1 MKILNIKFKNLNSL
15 KGEWFIDL
23 THNIYISEGIFAI
36 TGPTGAGKTTIFD
49 AVCLALYGRTPR
61 LGRLGGQSNEIMTR
75 RTRECYAQVEFES
88 DGKKYKCLWSQ
99 KKEGKKLQSV
109 KHILSEAREG
119 GKIFSELTRDTV
131 PNVEDLTGLDFKRFT
146 QAMMLEQGRFDAF
159 LKANS
164 TERSEILELITGTEI
179 YSGIST
185 RVYERCQAERDKR
198 EKLLLRLDE
207 KKPNDSF
214 GSDSEIQNNLAQNKK
229 MLDLIERKH
238 KDTQADVLRLKEIAK
253 LRAELAQNQS
263 DIETQHKRSELFA
276 PDRQKLESGLK
287 AQELMPEHAALEAK
301 RNEFKTCKTRCDK
314 NESEITAFTERVTQI
329 TNNEIPNCESKLKQ
343 VRRDITESPETICE
357 RVMSLVKTFEDAYTR
372 KKNLEDLKAKL
383 ESELAKAQAVMKAA
397 QSEAAKAHALHE
409 QAINE
414 LSELTNTRTEL
425 IIDGLRKTLKHG
437 RPCPVCGSLE
447 HPDAGKHSKFAGID
461 INEKFKELKTRENY
475 AHKKYNESNS
485 KLMQAASYES
495 RIRADLDNCI
505 KELGQAVE
513 TFADSR
519 TAVSEAIAPLGIYD
533 AKTKSEILS
542 RVNQW
547 SSNVKNLEQYLERLT
562 KESDLLQSRIQAIS
576 KTLSDEKITLERL
589 TAELDSLEKTFQASL
604 IDKNFQS
611 EQDFNN
617 AKLSPD
623 VLAKLQ
629 AGAQAID
636 DRIKQLEAVKLNL
649 TQKLD
654 SKLAENINI
663 TESNLDELEELFKTQ
678 EDSIKEI
685 MKRNAELESALET
698 RKKIREEYQALK
710 TEFQA
715 QDKIYSEWAGLN
727 DLIGTKNGSK
737 FRNFAQKVTLS
748 MMIALANK
756 QLEKLSERYE
766 LTATPDDSG
775 LALSVIDH
783 EQAGEIRPTA
793 NLSGGER
800 FIVSLALAL
809 GLSQIS
815 GSKARVDSLFLD
827 EGFGS
832 LDEDSLNTAL
842 EALSEVRREGRMI
855 GIISHVQALKERI
868 RAQINVIP
876 KSEGISIIEGAGCKS
891 L

>member
-88 DGKKYKCLWSQ
+88 GGKEYKCLWSQ

-109 KHILSEAREG
+109 KHILSEAG
-119 GKIFSELTRDTV
+119 DDGKIFSELTRDTV
-131 PNVEDLTGLDFKRFT
+131 PNVEKLTGLDFKRFT

-179 YSGIST
+179 YSRIST
-185 RVYERCQAERDKR
+185 RVYERCQAEYDKR
-198 EKLLLRLDE
+198 EKLLLRLDD
-207 KKPNDSF
+207 KKPNDAF
-214 GSDSEIQNNLAQNKK
+214 GSDDDINKELAENKN

-238 KDTQADVLRLKEIAK
+238 KDTQAAVLWLREIAK
-253 LRAELAQNQS
+253 LRAELTQNQR
-263 DIETQHKRSELFA
+263 DIETQNKRAEIFA
-276 PDRQKLESGLK
+276 PDRQRLDLGLR
-287 AQELMPEHAALEAK
+287 AQELMPEHTALEAK
-301 RNEFKTCKTRCDK
+301 RSAFKTCKARCEK
-314 NESEITAFTERVTQI
+314 AESEIASFTERVTHI
-329 TNNEIPNCESKLKQ
+329 ANNDIPECETKLQQ
-343 VRRDITESPETICE
+343 VRRGITENPETICE
-357 RVMSLVKTFEDAYTR
+357 RVMTLVKTFEEAYTR
-372 KKNLEDLKAKL
+372 KKNLEDSKSKF
-383 ESELAKAQAVMKAA
+383 ESELAKAQAVMKEA

-414 LSELTNTRTEL
+414 LSELTNTRTEI
-425 IIDGLRKTLKHG
+425 IIDGLRKRLKPG
-437 RPCPVCGSLE
+437 SPCPVCGSLE
-447 HPDAGKHSKFAGID
+447 HPDANKHSRLTGID
-461 INEKFKELKTRENY
+461 INEKFKELRTRENY
-475 AHKKYNESNS
+475 AHKKYNEANS
-485 KLMQAASYES
+485 KFMQAASYES
-495 RIRADLDNCI
+495 RVRADLDNCI
-505 KELGQAVE
+505 KELGRAVE

-519 TAVSEAIAPLGIYD
+519 TAVSEAIEPLGIYD

-547 SSNVKNLEQYLERLT
+547 SSNIKTLEQYLERFT
-562 KESDLLQSRIQAIS
+562 KESEILKSRIQTIT
-576 KTLSDEKITLERL
+576 KTLSEDKTTLEAL
-589 TAELDSLEKTFQASL
+589 TSELDSLEKTFQASL
-604 IDKNFQS
+604 TGKDFQS

-629 AGAQAID
+629 TQAQAID

-654 SKLAENINI
+654 SKLAENI
-663 TESNLDELEELFKTQ
+663 TASSLDELDKLSKSQEE
-678 EDSIKEI
+678 SIKSI

-715 QDKIYSEWAGLN
+715 QDKIYSDWAGLN

-756 QLEKLSERYE
+756 QLENLSERYE
-766 LTATPDDSG
+766 LTATPGDDG

-783 EQAGEIRPTA
+783 EQAGEVRPTS

-800 FIVSLALAL
+800 FIISLALAL

-876 KSEGISIIEGAGCKS
+876 KNEGISIIEGAGCKS

>member
-1 MKILNIKFKNLNSL
+1 M
-15 KGEWFIDL
+15 
-23 THNIYISEGIFAI
+23 
-36 TGPTGAGKTTIFD
+36 
-49 AVCLALYGRTPR
+49 
-61 LGRLGGQSNEIMTR
+61 
-75 RTRECYAQVEFES
+75 
-88 DGKKYKCLWSQ
+88 
-99 KKEGKKLQSV
+99 
-109 KHILSEAREG
+109 
-119 GKIFSELTRDTV
+119 
-131 PNVEDLTGLDFKRFT
+131 
-146 QAMMLEQGRFDAF
+146 
-159 LKANS
+159 
-164 TERSEILELITGTEI
+164 
-179 YSGIST
+179 
-185 RVYERCQAERDKR
+185 
-198 EKLLLRLDE
+198 
-207 KKPNDSF
+207 
-214 GSDSEIQNNLAQNKK
+214 
-229 MLDLIERKH
+229 
-238 KDTQADVLRLKEIAK
+238 
-253 LRAELAQNQS
+253 
-263 DIETQHKRSELFA
+263 
-276 PDRQKLESGLK
+276 
-287 AQELMPEHAALEAK
+287 
-301 RNEFKTCKTRCDK
+301 
-314 NESEITAFTERVTQI
+314 
-329 TNNEIPNCESKLKQ
+329 
-343 VRRDITESPETICE
+343 
-357 RVMSLVKTFEDAYTR
+357 
-372 KKNLEDLKAKL
+372 
-383 ESELAKAQAVMKAA
+383 
-397 QSEAAKAHALHE
+397 
-409 QAINE
+409 
-414 LSELTNTRTEL
+414 
-425 IIDGLRKTLKHG
+425 
-437 RPCPVCGSLE
+437 
-447 HPDAGKHSKFAGID
+447 
-461 INEKFKELKTRENY
+461 
-475 AHKKYNESNS
+475 
-485 KLMQAASYES
+485 
-495 RIRADLDNCI
+495 
-505 KELGQAVE
+505 
-513 TFADSR
+513 
-519 TAVSEAIAPLGIYD
+519 
-533 AKTKSEILS
+533 
-542 RVNQW
+542 
-547 SSNVKNLEQYLERLT
+547 
-562 KESDLLQSRIQAIS
+562 LQSRIQAIS

-876 KSEGISIIEGAGCKS
+876 KSEGISIIEGAGCES